1 LKSFTGDMEIKLDS
15 SLERVEALLPP
26 LLMSPVSFSRI
37 KRATQLLPRSA
48 ADFLGFECRL
58 VEADGPTD
66 CALNLTADG
75 ARYLAGRHDLTL
87 PDELRTESWQRV
99 QRFYQE
105 WGDTRDPAYVDAGA
119 TWLEFDTA
127 SDELRPNLLFGYW
140 PSKKDIRRP
149 VSWLVESIIPMLLG
163 TPISQAFH
171 ANLVRCFEACP
182 PGTDDFQIGLMI
194 ARRIQAVRLC
204 VFDIRPDA
212 APAYLERVG
221 WKGPMDEVRRTLE
234 ALAPHADFMG
244 LHLDVGEQLYPQI
257 GIEPG
262 FVAAPWAR
270 QPHLEPRWHRQ
281 FEQLVSLGLCAPSKR
296 DALLGWVGHQ
306 RYPADSR
313 DAGLVLLRGL
323 SHLKVVLR
331 AGTAPLAKA
340 YFGIAHRPLKAGTG
354 AA

>member
-1 LKSFTGDMEIKLDS
+1 MKSLTDDMELNLNT
-15 SLERVEALLPP
+15 SLKWVEPLLPP

-37 KRATQLLPRSA
+37 QRAARLLPRSA

-58 VEADGPTD
+58 VESDSQTD

-75 ARYLAGRHDLTL
+75 ARYLAGRHEVAL
-87 PDELRTESWQRV
+87 PEELRTESWQRV

-105 WGDTRDPAYVDAGA
+105 WGDTREPAYVDAGA

-140 PSKKDIRRP
+140 PGKKEIRRSLP
-149 VSWLVESIIPMLLG
+149 WLVQSIIPMLLG
-163 TPISQAFH
+163 MPISQALQS
-171 ANLVRCFEACP
+171 NLLRCFELCP
-182 PGTDDFQIGLMI
+182 PGTDDFQVGLMI
-194 ARRIQAVRLC
+194 ARHIQAVRLC
-204 VFDIRPDA
+204 VFDIHPDE

-234 ALAPHADFMG
+234 VLAPHADFMG

-262 FVAAPWAR
+262 FVAGPWAR
-270 QPHLEPRWHRQ
+270 QPHLEPRWHHQ
-281 FEQLVSLGLCAPSKR
+281 FEQLVNMGLCTPSKR

-306 RYPADSR
+306 RYPADSK
-313 DAGLVLLRGL
+313 DGGLVLLRGL
-323 SHLKVVLR
+323 SHLKIVLR
-331 AGTAPLAKA
+331 TGAPALAKA
-340 YFGIAHRPLKAGTG
+340 YFGIADRPLKAGNG
-354 AA
+354 VA